1 MSYIVS
7 TGIEAIEAA
16 LTEKT
21 DTSKMLTSVKTGKV
35 LRVRALPMAVVKY
48 FAHSAYKV
56 FYTTPCTKASGK
68 PDLYDLACDLLY
80 KDAKAAEEAGKSADE
95 VKDIKDR
102 AYMLK
107 AKERYMI
114 GFVNLEDGQPII
126 VDFTAKQG
134 KAIVSDLQK
143 YEKKLDK
150 YPFELTKTGS
160 STDTQV
166 SFSLVLDPEDDL
178 KESEYEKFKE
188 SKGFEFP
195 MNAFGEVLQVN
206 DREKQIEDLK
216 AFGFDV
222 SRLGIEESTQE
233 DKGDDDTGF

>member
-7 TGIEAIEAA
+7 TGTEAIEAA

-35 LRVRALPMAVVKY
+35 LRVRALPTAVVKY

-56 FYTTPCTKASGK
+56 FYTTPCTKPSGK

-80 KDAKAAEEAGKSADE
+80 KDAKAAEDAGKSEKE

-102 AYMLK
+102 AYLLK

-134 KAIVSDLQK
+134 KAIVGDLQK
-143 YEKKLDK
+143 YAKKLGK

-178 KESEYEKFKE
+178 KESEFAKFEE
-188 SKGFEFP
+188 SKDFEFP
-195 MNAFGEVLQVN
+195 MAAFGEVLQVN
-206 DREKQIEDLK
+206 DQEKQIEDLK

-222 SRLGIEESTQE
+222 SRLGIEEE
-233 DKGDDDTGF
+233 KKEEGDNDTGF

>member
-7 TGIEAIEAA
+7 TGTEAIDAA
-16 LTEKT
+16 LTEKA

-35 LRVRALPMAVVKY
+35 LKVRALPTAVVRY

-80 KDAKAAEEAGKSADE
+80 KDAKAAEDAGKSADE
-95 VKDIKDR
+95 VKEIKDR
-102 AYMLK
+102 AYALK

-126 VDFTAKQG
+126 VDFTSKQG
-134 KAIVSDLQK
+134 KAIVADLKK
-143 YEKKLDK
+143 YAKKLDK

-166 SFSLVLDPEDDL
+166 SFSLMLDPEDDL
-178 KESEYEKFKE
+178 KESEYKKFEE

-222 SRLGIEESTQE
+222 SRLGIEETTQE
-233 DKGDDDTGF
+233 NEGDDDTGF